1 MHFSVNGLHRRY
13 QGKSVLHD
21 VNFQVGQGELVSI
34 VGPSGVGK
42 TTLLRI
48 LAGLDAPSAGRI
60 DYAEPLTRDH
70 PVILVFQDYQ
80 LFPNLDVA
88 ENVEFGLRARGV
100 SRVERQRK
108 VREILGE
115 FGMLD
120 HAAHYPNQLS
130 SGQKQR
136 VALARAMVVRPSLLL
151 LDEPF
156 ANLDPSLKMQTAD
169 FIRQTQKRFSVTTV
183 SVTHDLEEAYFMS
196 DHIGLMLNGRIVQFC
211 EARDLYHHPVSLDA
225 ARFLGPVNVFQ
236 SALLEKME
244 NASTVSPYGGTIY
257 ARPEGL
263 EVLPDRSGSGVVI
276 HAGFAGHFHRYRVRL
291 NSTEIV
297 VYSVQGGL
305 REGDKVRIRINELMT
320 FTGDGI

>member
-120 HAAHYPNQLS
+120 HAAHYPNQLLPGRS
-130 SGQKQR
+130 SGWPWPGPWLSGLQ
-136 VALARAMVVRPSLLL
+136 LLL

-169 FIRQTQKRFSVTTV
+169 FIRQNPKKVQC
-183 SVTHDLEEAYFMS
+183 
-196 DHIGLMLNGRIVQFC
+196 DHCQ
-211 EARDLYHHPVSLDA
+211 RD
-225 ARFLGPVNVFQ
+225 
-236 SALLEKME
+236 
-244 NASTVSPYGGTIY
+244 
-257 ARPEGL
+257 ARPGRGL
-263 EVLPDRSGSGVVI
+263 LHVGPHRSYAERAYCSILRSSGLVSSSSVF
-276 HAGFAGHFHRYRVRL
+276 GCGPFSGTGKRLSVRP
-291 NSTEIV
+291 S
-297 VYSVQGGL
+297 
-305 REGDKVRIRINELMT
+305 
-320 FTGDGI
+320 